1 MSVSKGKRRRDARR
15 RRGMSTLEVILTT
28 GVVFPGLVFVVYAGI
43 QVCRLVFS
51 LIGTMSGSP
60 IL

>member
-1 MSVSKGKRRRDARR
+1 MFVSKGKSRCRARR

-51 LIGTMSGSP
+51 LIGTMSGDR
-60 IL
+60 

>member
-1 MSVSKGKRRRDARR
+1 MSGSRVNRRSRVGR
-15 RRGMSTLEVILTT
+15 RRGMSTLEVVLTT

-51 LIGTMSGSP
+51 LIGTMSGCP

>member
-1 MSVSKGKRRRDARR
+1 MSVLKGKARYRARR
-15 RRGMSTLEVILTT
+15 RRGMSTLEVVLTT

-60 IL
+60 IM